1 MSHPDPLYDPDNSY
15 EDDMIYSDDI
25 DYNDF
30 YEDEDDSFD
39 DSMDGDAESAFESC
53 GWGSDES
60 YGYYGDDTPLG
71 EEYYGGE

>member
-1 MSHPDPLYDPDNSY
+1 MSHPDPFDDADNSY

>member
-1 MSHPDPLYDPDNSY
+1 MSHPDPFYDADNSY

-25 DYNDF
+25 DYNGF